1 MKSVQKR
8 GIRRHANLGFAF
20 VAFILAISYVFKGL
34 LLVASIHLGMEMAEF
49 SPDWAPI
56 RLDVAYGALFFSV
69 VLLIFNIVLLKVLLR
84 EKYIEFEH
92 SSKSTGFS
100 IFLVGASIIL
110 AVLVLY
116 MRVLAG
122 AVMGMEPPDIPWYR
136 GTLVYRAQQYLVPA
150 LFLLVLNLSLRLG
163 SNVLRN
169 FSILGFFVF
178 MVIGSGIS
186 GSKAGVFFYFL
197 FIGLFYW
204 IYRGGF
210 KFNFT
215 LVFVAAILLIFSFI
229 AGNQV
234 RSYLLTGVSSNEW
247 IELMSGNVVTPTL
260 QSTLHIFMRL
270 TGIEGMAIYCS
281 VFTCGLF
288 DFSNLEVFLEGRV
301 GEFYTRDI
309 IGVVN
314 PFDFR
319 APGLVGG
326 AVIGLGYIGAFLFV
340 LLFTFSWAVC
350 AQVLGRLSATP
361 VPLVSLHVG
370 LIVFAIEGVLV
381 WRDLIVLAV
390 AVFTVLSLDR
400 IFFRKH

>member
-1 MKSVQKR
+1 MKSVQ
-8 GIRRHANLGFAF
+8 IRRIRKHANLGFAF
-20 VAFILAISYVFKGL
+20 VTSILTISYVFKGF
-34 LLVASIHLGMEMAEF
+34 LLVVSIHLGMEMAEF
-49 SPDWAPI
+49 NPDWAPI
-56 RLDVAYGALFFSV
+56 RLNVAYNALFFSMA
-69 VLLIFNIVLLKVLLR
+69 LLIFNLVLLRVLLR
-84 EKYIEFEH
+84 EKYIDFEH
-92 SSKSTGFS
+92 LSKPTGFS
-100 IFLVGASIIL
+100 IILVGASIIL

-116 MRVLAG
+116 MRVSAG

-150 LFLLVLNLSLRLG
+150 LFLLALNLSLHLG

-204 IYRGGF
+204 LYRGGI
-210 KFNFT
+210 KFNFK
-215 LVFVAAILLIFSFI
+215 LVLAAALLLIFSFI

-234 RSYLLTGVSSNEW
+234 RTYLITGASSNEW
-247 IELMSGNVVTPTL
+247 IELMSGNVVTPVL
-260 QSTLHIFMRL
+260 LSAMHIFARL

-281 VFTCGLF
+281 VFDCGLL
-288 DFSNLEVFLEGRV
+288 DFSNIEVFLSGRV
-301 GEFYTRDI
+301 GEFYTRDV

-350 AQVLGRLSATP
+350 ARILGRISATP

-370 LIVFAIEGVLV
+370 FIVFAIEGTLV

-390 AVFTVLSLDR
+390 AVFSVLSLDR